1 MTARK
6 SATAGG
12 IPIGFEDDTFY
23 LGGWRRLAQAV
34 MAVPSHVRFL
44 SDMEAFRYATLLF
57 LIRVRSLKLVSVWN
71 PTFLSLL
78 VERLPEMGRPTGARS
93 EAGRGTFSTS
103 IL

>member
-1 MTARK
+1 
-6 SATAGG
+6 
-12 IPIGFEDDTFY
+12 
-23 LGGWRRLAQAV
+23 

-57 LIRVRSLKLVSVWN
+57 LIRVRCLKLVSVWN

-78 VERLPEMGRPTGARS
+78 VERLPEWSGQLARDLKPDTR
-93 EAGRGTFSTS
+93 RGTFSTS